1 MYVEMGGV
9 DAFVRSFIHPCMHA
23 CIDMDMGM
31 DTFEA
36 GKEKEKGK
44 KRFRQGICM
53 EMDGWMTSSKG
64 KGDI

>member
-1 MYVEMGGV
+1 MDMVM
-9 DAFVRSFIHPCMHA
+9 VRSTRNRA
-23 CIDMDMGM
+23 WTWGW